1 MTTLDNESIV
11 YTGPGTLAGR
21 YLRMFWQ
28 PVYRAEDLAPGRA
41 MPIRIMSED
50 FTLYRGEGGIP
61 HVVAFRCAH
70 RGTQLS
76 AGWVEEDC
84 IRVQECKTN
93 STREVNLTSL
103 EDYVAQVL

>member
-61 HVVAFRCAH
+61 HVVAFR
-70 RGTQLS
+70 L
-76 AGWVEEDC
+76 AGWKRIAFES
-84 IRVQECKTN
+84 RNAKQTPLG
-93 STREVNLTSL
+93 R
-103 EDYVAQVL
+103 